1 MRSPTGKTIRQVLLP
16 LFLAT
21 GFAVLYG
28 ALRLVALHSA
38 REWDRRAAERS
49 LNRCRDSVA
58 AEARRLDDFVREWA
72 SRDEIWRYAADRN
85 ALFEKSDL
93 SLEALAAA
101 DLNLLLVCDKAGEVL
116 WARGYDPS
124 VDTPLTF
131 RSFSDSTLTPQL
143 RRLLLCG
150 SPSSSALGYWWTEH
164 GLLLVAARPI
174 LPDAGEG
181 EVRGTVIMGRLL
193 SEARIAR
200 LAKRLHEHLSV
211 VPESAGE
218 AAPPSAEA
226 VAVRVPSEG
235 LLEASTVLSGL
246 DGRPVA
252 RLAVDV
258 PRDAY
263 RLAKRLIVWLGL
275 GEFLLFFF
283 LCLLLLSPL
292 GAHLKAPHPAP
303 VSAGRAAAAPDA
315 DHDGHDGRLKCRLGP
330 ALAAV
335 AGLLLSVGAAMGM
348 RELLLRG
355 EKMVVQEAAGDRV
368 ARFVAAVEKALVG
381 VGSIRNAL
389 SPGVSDGQFDS
400 EAFQRV
406 ADPFLQ
412 MSEAVSCFGWA
423 PRLVWGEKTESPA
436 ERSGPDGAVL
446 QLWAPGAGGSRVPVP
461 LRPVYFPVLYAVP
474 AGTAKRLQRLD
485 LGAFPDLLKAMLE
498 SRDTG
503 RPMAADARSVT
514 PIRTRGDAIALFAP
528 VYGGDGVPA
537 TLEDR
542 RRAFRGCVF
551 AVLHIEQAMRGA
563 GARGDG
569 RGLMFEVFGRTA
581 AGGVKP
587 FCAAGE
593 LRHGGWTTYS
603 QNTGPGAVVTI
614 PLSVAGLALECRFR
628 AGPDFHGRAAQWPPL
643 AVALIGVVLTVL
655 VVQYLRAVLS
665 RSVVVSALVAQR
677 TRELD
682 QANRAL
688 AESEEKYRGIFES
701 LVDLYYRTDLDGRL
715 VELSPSVESM
725 TGFRAE
731 ELLGESVARVYEHP
745 DDRKAFMKMLLRYGR
760 VQDYELRLRRKDG
773 AVVDVSANS
782 RLVFGPDGR
791 PAGVE
796 GMLRDI
802 SRRKRMENE
811 LRRARDAA
819 EAVNRELQQAIR
831 RANEMALE
839 AEAASRAKSEF
850 LANMSHEIRTPMNG
864 VLGMLR
870 LLMDTD
876 LTPAQR
882 EYAQTACHSAEAL
895 LAIINDILDYSKIE
909 AGKLELEMLSFDL
922 RSTVE
927 ETMDVLA
934 LHAQDKGIEFASVIG
949 ADVPTRLRGDPGR
962 LRQVLL
968 NLLGNAI
975 KFTEK
980 GEVILRVSI
989 VEELGDSVKLRFS
1002 VTDTGIGVP
1011 ASRIDALFDS
1021 FTQADASTT
1030 RKYGGTGLGLTI
1042 SKRLAE
1048 MMGGEI
1054 GMESREGEGSTFWF
1068 TAVFEKQAGNDAGRT
1083 TVPVDMHVHRALVVD
1098 DNATNRRIIGEM
1110 LDSWGCRHEE
1120 AADAAAALDK
1130 LHEAA
1135 KAGERFDLVLLDM
1148 QMPGTDGLTLGT
1160 KIREEGGRLGDTHMI
1175 LLTSMDVGSERD
1187 RLKRVGFDA
1196 CLPKPIKQSQL
1207 YDALVSSLAGEQRP
1221 ASTFER
1227 PRGPTMSRKERR
1239 LPDGRRPRIL
1249 VAEDNPVN
1257 QKVALGMLTRLGCTV
1272 DTVGNGQ
1279 EAVEA
1284 LKMMP
1289 YDLVFMDVQMPEMDG
1304 FEATRRLRDPATGV
1318 RNPDIPVVAMTAH
1331 AMEGDRERCLAAGMN
1346 DYVSKPV
1353 DPEELERVLDRF
1365 LPVGDVE
1372 TPPSAAESGED
1383 DRPVSDAA
1391 GGADAART
1399 VPLDRE
1405 ALLERIGG
1413 DADLADELVSVLLE
1427 DVPGQIQALAEA
1439 VERGDRAVAERIAH
1453 TIKGAAANLSATP
1466 LSEAGAALEA
1476 AARAGRDDLAPLFE
1490 TIKAEFERLRAEL
1503 AAPDGGTTA

>member
-1 MRSPTGKTIRQVLLP
+1 MWKPTGKTIRQMFLP
-16 LFLAT
+16 LLLAV
-21 GFAVLYG
+21 GFAVQYG
-28 ALRLVALHSA
+28 VLRLATLHAA
-38 REWDRRAAERS
+38 REWDRRAARRS
-49 LNRCRDSVA
+49 LNRCRDSVG
-58 AEARRLDDFVREWA
+58 AEVRRLDEFARDWA
-72 SRDEIWRYAADRN
+72 FQDDTWRYAADRN
-85 ALFEKSDL
+85 AQFEGSNL
-93 SLEALAAA
+93 TLEALAAA
-101 DLNLLLVCDKAGEVL
+101 DLNLLWVCDKAGKVL

-124 VDTPLTF
+124 VDKSLVF
-131 RSFSDSTLTPQL
+131 RSFSGSALAPQL

-174 LPDAGEG
+174 LPNTGEG
-181 EVRGTVIMGRLL
+181 VVRGTVIVGRLL
-193 SEARIAR
+193 SEERIAR
-200 LAKRLHEHLSV
+200 LGRRLHERFSIV
-211 VPESAGE
+211 PVPEGR
-218 AAPPSAEA
+218 AATTETAEV
-226 VAVRVPSEG
+226 VALSGDV
-235 LLEASTVLSGL
+235 LQASTVLSAL

-252 RLAVDV
+252 RLTVDV
-258 PRDAY
+258 PREAY
-263 RLAKRLIVWLGL
+263 RLAGRLITWLGL
-275 GEFLLFFF
+275 GEFLLFFLF
-283 LCLLLLSPL
+283 CLVLLSPL
-292 GAHLKAPHPAP
+292 GAHLTALHPTPA
-303 VSAGRAAAAPDA
+303 SADKSAAGPGI
-315 DHDGHDGRLKCRLGP
+315 DHDALGYRLKSRLGP

-348 RELLLRG
+348 HELLLRG

-368 ARFVAAVEKALVG
+368 ARFVAAVEKTLVG
-381 VGSIRNAL
+381 VGSIRNGL
-389 SPGVSDGQFDS
+389 SSGMSGEQFDS
-400 EAFQRV
+400 QVFQRV

-423 PRLVWGEKTESPA
+423 PRLVWGEKTGSPTTQRA
-436 ERSGPDGAVL
+436 EPGGAPPR
-446 QLWAPGAGGSRVPVP
+446 LWAPGAGGSRVPVP
-461 LRPVYFPVLYAVP
+461 LRPVYFPVRYAVP
-474 AGTAKRLQRLD
+474 AGAAKRLEGLD

-503 RPMAADARSVT
+503 RPVAADARTVI
-514 PIRTRGDAIALFAP
+514 PIRARGDAIALLAP
-528 VYGGDGVPA
+528 VYDSDGIPA
-537 TLEDR
+537 TLEER
-542 RRAFRGCVF
+542 RRAFLGCVF

-563 GARGDG
+563 GGRGNG
-569 RGLMFEVFGRTA
+569 RGLMFEVFGG
-581 AGGVKP
+581 AGGGGAKP

-593 LRHGGWTTYS
+593 LRHGGRMAYS
-603 QNTGPGAVVTI
+603 QTAGSGSVVTI

-643 AVALIGVVLTVL
+643 TVALVGLVLTVL

-682 QANRAL
+682 EANRAL

-715 VELSPSVESM
+715 IELSPSVEAM

-745 DDRKAFMKMLLRYGR
+745 DDRKVFMKMLLKYGR
-760 VQDYELRLRRKDG
+760 VQDYELRLRRKNG
-773 AVVDVSANS
+773 AIVDVSANS
-782 RLVFGPDGR
+782 RLIFGPDGR

-819 EAVNRELQQAIR
+819 EAANRELQQAIH
-831 RANEMALE
+831 RANEMALR

-870 LLMDTD
+870 LLLDTD

-909 AGKLELEMLSFDL
+909 AGKLDLEMLNFDL

-934 LHAQDKGIEFASVIG
+934 LHAQGKGLEFASVIG

-962 LRQVLL
+962 LRQILL

-975 KFTEK
+975 KFTEE
-980 GEVILRVSI
+980 GEVILRVSV
-989 VEELGDSVKLRFS
+989 VEEQGDSVKLRFS

-1011 ASRIDALFDS
+1011 ASRADTLFDS
-1021 FTQADASTT
+1021 FTQADVSTT

-1068 TAVFEKQAGNDAGRT
+1068 TAVFERQAGDEASQT
-1083 TVPVDMHVHRALVVD
+1083 TVPVDMRVHRALIVD
-1098 DNATNRRIIGEM
+1098 DNATNRRIVGEM

-1135 KAGERFDLVLLDM
+1135 EAGEPFDLVLLDM

-1160 KIREEGGRLGDTHMI
+1160 KIRNEGGRLGDTRMI
-1175 LLTSMDVGSERD
+1175 LLTSMDVGSQRD
-1187 RLKRVGFDA
+1187 RLRRAGFDA

-1207 YDALVSSLAGEQRP
+1207 FDALVSSLAGSEPPPPSFVHPHDP
-1221 ASTFER
+1221 AV
-1227 PRGPTMSRKERR
+1227 PRKERR
-1239 LPDGRRPRIL
+1239 LADGRRPRIL

-1257 QKVALGMLTRLGCTV
+1257 QKVALGMLARLGCTV

-1304 FEATRRLRDPATGV
+1304 FEATRRLRDPETGV
-1318 RNPDIPVVAMTAH
+1318 RDPHIPVVAMTAH

-1346 DYVSKPV
+1346 DYVAKPI
-1353 DPEELERVLDRF
+1353 DPGELERVLDRL
-1365 LPVGDVE
+1365 LPVAPAV
-1372 TPPSAAESGED
+1372 PPS
-1383 DRPVSDAA
+1383 PAA
-1391 GGADAART
+1391 GGTEEEGRSSAPDTSGGEAEGVA
-1399 VPLDRE
+1399 PLDRE

-1413 DADLADELVSVLLE
+1413 DADLADELVAVFLE
-1427 DVPGQIQALAEA
+1427 DVPNQIQALAEA
-1439 VERGDRAVAERIAH
+1439 LERGDRDVTERTAH
-1453 TIKGAAANLSATP
+1453 TIKGAAANLSAVP
-1466 LSEAGAALEA
+1466 LSRAAAVLEA
-1476 AARAGRDDLAPLFE
+1476 AAREGRGDLMPLFE
-1490 TIKAEFERLRAEL
+1490 AVKVEFERLQASL
-1503 AAPDGGTTA
+1503 AAPDGGSTA